1 MTFRAKSEL
10 DWVIHRAKE
19 SPGPGECKLT
29 QQPHLQQHS
38 HYFSSDSLLSWLSS
52 PIDNVKLPNNSGH
65 TGKFPFV
72 FKPTNPAQMHLAKG
86 LVGVIKMNRLK
97 KAVKAFSLIDAP
109 SDQINKKRLRDMN
122 EAEAAEFKKDLAAS
136 VERTRQHLAR
146 LEQKKRDAE
155 DNNSVGSLV
164 LSPSPSTDSGDREK
178 HHRAATLLQKHAKK
192 LNQKNELTNT

>member
-1 MTFRAKSEL
+1 
-10 DWVIHRAKE
+10 
-19 SPGPGECKLT
+19 
-29 QQPHLQQHS
+29 
-38 HYFSSDSLLSWLSS
+38 
-52 PIDNVKLPNNSGH
+52 
-65 TGKFPFV
+65 
-72 FKPTNPAQMHLAKG
+72 MHLAKG

-178 HHRAATLLQKHAKK
+178 HHHRAATLLQKHAKK